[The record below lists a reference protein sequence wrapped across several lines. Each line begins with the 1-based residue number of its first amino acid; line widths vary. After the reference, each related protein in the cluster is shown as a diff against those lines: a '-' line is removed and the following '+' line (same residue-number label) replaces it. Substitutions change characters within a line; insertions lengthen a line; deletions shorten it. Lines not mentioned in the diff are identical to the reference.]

1 MASNVTA
8 AFGLELFQNLVAS
21 VPRGDNVVIS
31 TYGILSAL
39 SMLMLGTKGK
49 SEEELSALLK
59 IKKEG
64 LAAYHQ
70 RYTLVKMPGF

>member
-21 VPRGDNVVIS
+21 APRGDNVVIS

-59 IKKEG
+59 IKKG